1 MTDIQHLEVTAVAEA
16 DIPEVA
22 VTPAAVEEVLH
33 LIHLTLLTVP
43 LVQDLHLEDHP
54 EEQVPE
60 DVIKKQGLQL
70 NLKTFSYALT

>member
-43 LVQDLHLEDHP
+43 LVQDLHSEVHP
-54 EEQVPE
+54 EEQAQADIKRSSYE
-60 DVIKKQGLQL
+60 DLFFFLYLLIE
-70 NLKTFSYALT
+70 